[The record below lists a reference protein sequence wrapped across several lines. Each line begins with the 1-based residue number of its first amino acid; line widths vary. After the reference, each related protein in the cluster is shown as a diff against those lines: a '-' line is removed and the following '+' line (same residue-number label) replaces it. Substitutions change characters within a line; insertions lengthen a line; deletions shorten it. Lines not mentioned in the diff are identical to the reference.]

1 MFKSMNMTWLILFLI
16 LIIFLLKIVKT
27 ESRISLLVTADS
39 KRINRGLLKMMW
51 RRVILNKIKI
61 TLDILLTNNYHQ

>member
-27 ESRISLLVTADS
+27 ESRISLLVTANGE
-39 KRINRGLLKMMW
+39 RINIG
-51 RRVILNKIKI
+51 
-61 TLDILLTNNYHQ
+61 

>member
-27 ESRISLLVTADS
+27 ESRISLLVIANGE
-39 KRINRGLLKMMW
+39 RINRG
-51 RRVILNKIKI
+51 
-61 TLDILLTNNYHQ
+61 